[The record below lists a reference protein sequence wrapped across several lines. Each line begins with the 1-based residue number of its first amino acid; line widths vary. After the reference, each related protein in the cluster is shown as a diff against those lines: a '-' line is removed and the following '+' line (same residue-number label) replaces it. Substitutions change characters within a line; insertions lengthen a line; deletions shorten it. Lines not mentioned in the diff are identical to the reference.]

1 LTISGRDCTSREG
14 AKFNPDFWHQRRTDF
29 MEIFLKRS
37 WILLINVALLA
48 GIFILLSGC
57 SQKAEQPNAASEGKA
72 AEAPAPPK
80 DMWVSE
86 TTGKEYR
93 VVADNDAFRAEW
105 VNISP
110 ESAAHGA
117 YIRTECKRQGTK
129 WVGTSAS
136 LLPCSVGTDPK
147 SKIENWC
154 HLETKIEIESIT
166 ADRISGRGEAIKNGG
181 FDCAKCK
188 ILDSEMKD
196 FFWSPKR

>member
-1 LTISGRDCTSREG
+1 MKR
-14 AKFNPDFWHQRRTDF
+14 FW
-29 MEIFLKRS
+29 IFQIDTVLFAAVL
-37 WILLINVALLA
+37 ILLP
-48 GIFILLSGC
+48 GC
-57 SQKAEQPNAASEGKA
+57 SRKAEQLNSTAESKNAS
-72 AEAPAPPK
+72 APAQPK
-80 DMWVSE
+80 DIWISE
-86 TTGKEYR
+86 TTGKEYH
-93 VVADNDAFRAEW
+93 VTEDNNAFHAEW
-105 VNISP
+105 VNISA

-117 YIRTECKRQGTK
+117 YIRTECKRQGSK

-136 LLPCSVGTDPK
+136 FLPCSAGTDPK

-166 ADRISGRGEAIKNGG
+166 ADRISGRGEAIKSGG

>member
-1 LTISGRDCTSREG
+1 
-14 AKFNPDFWHQRRTDF
+14 
-29 MEIFLKRS
+29 LKRF
-37 WILLINVALLA
+37 WILRIDSVLFAAVL
-48 GIFILLSGC
+48 ILLPGC
-57 SQKAEQPNAASEGKA
+57 SQKAGPPDATAEGKA
-72 AEAPAPPK
+72 ASASAPPK
-80 DMWVSE
+80 DIWVSE
-86 TTGKEYR
+86 TTGKEYH
-93 VVADNDAFRAEW
+93 VTADNDAFRAEW

-117 YIRTECKRQGTK
+117 YIRTECKRQGSK

-136 LLPCSVGTDPK
+136 FVPCSVGSDPK

-166 ADRISGRGEAIKNGG
+166 ADRISGRGEAIKSGG